1 MNLIRAF
8 LLCALAASL
17 PAHAAADD
25 DEGWNAFGHALT
37 LAQMFVRIAAQS
49 DNPSA
54 SQKAIDDMLAGRNG
68 EANRAFS
75 GLLDDVTA
83 GMPSE
88 QRDKMASIGRDLA
101 ALARKEAQSTGV
113 SGVGAGAGA
122 APNVD
127 RALQA
132 RKDLTAMGL
141 RYFDAEQFRD
151 AVRRDD
157 ALAVELY
164 LAGRGVNVESRG
176 SDGRSP
182 LDIARAHGNEGLA
195 QQLSRNLP
203 AKR

>member
-1 MNLIRAF
+1 MNLIRAL

-113 SGVGAGAGA
+113 SGVGAGA

-176 SDGRSP
+176 PDGRSP
-182 LDIARAHGNEGLA
+182 LEIARANGNEGLT
-195 QQLSRNLP
+195 QLLSRSLP